1 MFSESVPFSL
11 ASLVVLIG
19 FGLVRVGP
27 FASANDGDKA
37 HVSLSGV
44 AGKSQT
50 SVHIDFSV
58 DLIAAEL
65 MRDVSYRGDGA
76 DDNIQIMRSADQE
89 NITISLLVRFG
100 AVVNLDDPTDAR
112 RLPKAQTGI
121 DVQDLGT
128 PAFEATDIV
137 IDAYDAKGRSLG
149 KLPLTEANDVVELR
163 HRDPRNPGKEF
174 LILIAES
181 KLSAAYSGIHSEG
194 PFAITT
200 LLLSIPPQKVQ
211 DASLAALL
219 RKRRGEHE
227 PHYNTYSNVFQ
238 VHFVAADDG
247 AAKYKTG
254 PTLTTEAGAGVPGV
268 VSIDRLLSHS
278 PFIPIETG
286 PFIVKVILTEEPRS
300 ADNTSGLTT
309 DMVEVING
317 AATHVTAGLTYKAG
331 ANADNAGSALT
342 VPVVGEFYTV
352 ENDVPRRVTTLA
364 ALPNATGRD
373 NTYYTY
379 FVEIT
384 PDPGHQ
390 GHVTVSIARFMDHKK
405 PISNVYVPLT
415 PAQRGAIT
423 LSPAAAAARD
433 VRVMNETLT
442 VEVDVAPDT
451 TSDAAR
457 LAAAYEAR
465 RKDKGDTEGIFDK
478 TPNLKALPAKAV
490 IPAGGYLVLATGKD
504 TAASGILNS
513 PEKVAEK
520 FLPVQKRYNITYAFS
535 LPYPAANLADF
546 FRNGGTLT
554 LAYKDIPLATTA
566 KNAAGAQIA
575 GADDAIGYTGANS
588 TAYTQGSVVISEIMW
603 GLDKNE
609 TNSQYIELQNTT
621 DTPIGI
627 DKLEWGLAVGD
638 PPTGFTVID
647 TVSNMKDPMT
657 GNYWVVPGSSGVTVA
672 DAAYPKTSPLISMSR
687 VTLGEAIAADGT
699 AQQNWAA
706 SVRPSV
712 NLSSGRIGTP
722 GTDNNF
728 DTSTQDAATAAAKA
742 AAKAAVKT
750 PPQVAQTRDLLISEI
765 MVDSNQ
771 GGLPQ
776 WIEIANVSRKDVSLS
791 GWTLRVENDPADTDV
806 VATSVNIQ
814 LGDVSIG
821 KDQVVLVVTR
831 KGRNSGTSRR
841 TLGDGAGIGDLDEDR
856 IVDVQPLLR
865 PKGNMYSLLSETAF
879 RIALLPPH
887 SSAVGRGDVV
897 GNLDMGWNL
906 PIQTEGTPRSS
917 LIRRRLATAKIEIHG
932 TDPAAWFRA
941 ADTPLAGAYTQTY
954 YGYRDDIGTPGY
966 NAGGPLPVQLS
977 KVNAA
982 RDPLTGAATITWQT
996 QAERN
1001 NAGFYIKRSQQKNG
1015 QFTVINPTMIPGAG
1029 TISEKQ
1035 FYTYTDTTAQPNVV
1049 YYYQIEDVSLDG
1061 NRQTLTRG
1069 IRLKGHINAAGR
1081 LTSTWGKLKTSNQ
1094 E

>member
-1 MFSESVPFSL
+1 MFSERLRFSL
-11 ASLVVLIG
+11 ASLAVLIG
-19 FGLVRVGP
+19 FGFFRVCP
-27 FASANDGDKA
+27 FASANDGATA

-76 DDNIQIMRSADQE
+76 DDNIQIMRSATQTD
-89 NITISLLVRFG
+89 ITISLLVRFG

-112 RLPKAQTGI
+112 RLSADQLKAQPGI
-121 DVQDLGT
+121 DVRDLGT

-137 IDAYDAKGRSLG
+137 IDAYDAQGRSLG

-163 HRDPRNPGKEF
+163 HRDPTNPGKEF

-181 KLSAAYSGIHSEG
+181 KLSNAYSAIHSGG

-200 LLLSIPPQKVQ
+200 LLISIPPQKVQ
-211 DASLAALL
+211 DASLEAVL

-227 PHYNTYSNVFQ
+227 PHWNTYSNVFQ

-254 PTLTTEAGAGVPGV
+254 PAFTTDAGAGVPGV
-268 VSIDRLLSHS
+268 VSIDRLLYHS

-286 PFIVKVILTEEPRS
+286 PFTVKVILTEEPRS
-300 ADNTSGLTT
+300 ADNTSGLTP
-309 DMVEVING
+309 DMVDVING
-317 AATHVTAGLTYKAG
+317 EATHVSAGLTYKAG
-331 ANADNAGSALT
+331 TNANNAGSALT

-352 ENDVPRRVTTLA
+352 ENDVPKRVTTLA

-423 LSPAAAAARD
+423 LGPAAAAARD
-433 VRVMNETLT
+433 VRIMNETLT
-442 VEVDVAPDT
+442 VQVDVAPDT

-465 RKDKGDTEGIFDK
+465 QKDKGDTEGIFDK
-478 TPNLKALPAKAV
+478 NPNLKALPEKAV

-504 TAASGILNS
+504 TDASGILNS

-554 LAYKDIPLATTA
+554 LAYKDIPLSTTA

-575 GADDAIGYTGANS
+575 GTDDAIGYKGANS
-588 TAYTQGSVVISEIMW
+588 TAYTKGSVVISEIMW

-609 TNSQYIELQNTT
+609 TTRQYIELQNTT
-621 DTPIGI
+621 DTSIGI
-627 DKLEWGLAVGD
+627 DKLEWVLAVGE
-638 PPTGFTVID
+638 PPMGFTVID

-657 GNYWVVPGSSGVTVA
+657 GNYWIVPGSSGVTVA
-672 DAAYPKTSPLISMSR
+672 DAAHPKTSPLISMSR
-687 VTLGEAIAADGT
+687 VTLGDALAADGT
-699 AQQNWAA
+699 AQLSWAA

-712 NLSSGRIGTP
+712 NLSRGQIGTP

-728 DTSTQDAATAAAKA
+728 DTSAQDAEKAAAAAAAK
-742 AAKAAVKT
+742 T
-750 PPQVAQTRDLLISEI
+750 PTQVAQARDLIISEI

-776 WIEIANVSRKDVSLS
+776 WIEIANVSRKEVSLR
-791 GWTLRVENDPADTDV
+791 GWSLRVENDPADTDV
-806 VATSVNIQ
+806 VVPSVDIE
-814 LGDVSIG
+814 LGDVIIG
-821 KDQVVLVVTR
+821 KDQVLLVVAR

-841 TLGDGAGIGDLDEDR
+841 ALGNGAGIGDLDENR
-856 IVDVQPLLR
+856 IVDVQNLLR
-865 PKGNMYSLLSETAF
+865 PKGNMYSLLSKRAF

-887 SSAVGRGDVV
+887 RSAVGRGDVV
-897 GNLDMGWNL
+897 GNLGMAWNL
-906 PIQTEGTPRSS
+906 PTENQGTARSS
-917 LIRRRLATAKIEIHG
+917 LIRRRVATAKIEIHG
-932 TDPAAWFRA
+932 TDAAAWVRA
-941 ADTPLAGAYTQTY
+941 SDTTLVNAYTQTY

-966 NAGGPLPVQLS
+966 NAGGPLPVELS
-977 KVNAA
+977 NFNAA
-982 RDPLTGAATITWQT
+982 RERLTDTVVITWET
-996 QAERN
+996 QSELN
-1001 NAGFYIKRSQQKNG
+1001 NAGFFIKRSQQKNG
-1015 QFTVINPTMIPGAG
+1015 QFTVVNPTMIAGAG
-1029 TISEKQ
+1029 TTSEKQ
-1035 FYTYTDTTAQPNVV
+1035 FYTYTDTTAQPNIV

-1069 IRLKGHINAAGR
+1069 IRLKGHNR
-1081 LTSTWGKLKTSNQ
+1081 CHWKTYLYMGGTQ
-1094 E
+1094 VVQ